1 MLVVK
6 YLPMDFLKQLLKI
19 NTKSGNLAG
28 IEQAFELLEKEYS
41 GLEGTFS
48 RENRGL
54 IFTSDVGENP

>member
-1 MLVVK
+1 
-6 YLPMDFLKQLLKI
+6 MDFLKQLLKI